1 MNNYCFCRCRTNYI
15 ILFVISAVLAVATA
29 LSNLT
34 VLIVFCTNKK
44 LMNGQAVY
52 RISLAISD
60 FFTGIIVFPSFIIS
74 SFRQLNTTEDI
85 QYTNDFYVDA
95 IGFFTMLS
103 LHVSIFTLIAA
114 VIDRFKV
121 VYRPLSYN
129 VKSSIS
135 LGWKICVIL
144 WIISI
149 ILAALPL
156 GIIADLFRYSIKDSI
171 LSIPGDSKFFVVNAL
186 PYLYFSCIFLLS
198 IIVMWIFTIM
208 TFVFY
213 KKYSKKRQN
222 LISTE
227 TQKQEMKKQIRFL
240 FTLGIMIGVFSLCL
254 LPLVIIMILAFSN
267 SIPSYQIFL
276 TISSC
281 SMVFGTSNSFWN
293 FFIYNVRDKAFRSTS
308 KRLYGKIL
316 CY

>member
-156 GIIADLFRYSIKDSI
+156 GIIGNFFRYSIQDSI
-171 LSIPGDSKFFVVNAL
+171 LSIPGSVFEFSVVL
-186 PYLYFSCIFLLS
+186 TYFYFSCIFLLS

-227 TQKQEMKKQIRFL
+227 TQKQEMKKQIRLL

-254 LPLVIIMILAFSN
+254 LPLVIVMILALSGRIYLYQNFWIVSN
-267 SIPSYQIFL
+267 
-276 TISSC
+276 C
-281 SMVFGTSNSFWN
+281 SMIFGTSNSFWN